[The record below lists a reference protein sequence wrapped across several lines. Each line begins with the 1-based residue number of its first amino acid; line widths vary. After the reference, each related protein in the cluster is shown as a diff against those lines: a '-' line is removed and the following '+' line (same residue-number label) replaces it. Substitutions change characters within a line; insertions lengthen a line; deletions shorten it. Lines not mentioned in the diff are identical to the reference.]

1 MDLPPPPHLP
11 RVLGIKRRTHAGG
24 ACFVVVWERC
34 SKWHH
39 DAWERAWLIKL
50 FSGPLLASLGR
61 ADPGDGLMTLRVG
74 LFSQSDLIA

>member
-1 MDLPPPPHLP
+1 M
-11 RVLGIKRRTHAGG
+11 VL
-24 ACFVVVWERC
+24 VLLVVWERC

-61 ADPGDGLMTLRVG
+61 ADPGVLGAHAG
-74 LFSQSDLIA
+74 